1 MHVIVGGLVGEDGE
15 EEVEEEDGEEVEG
28 VVEFEEAKGFGV
40 NAGGV
45 GVGRVIVNGDA
56 AMARSAASLVSNM
69 AMRGRSRS
77 VSLRMSYCI
86 SKC

>member
-1 MHVIVGGLVGEDGE
+1 MHVIVCGLDGDEDEIEEVGDDGE
-15 EEVEEEDGEEVEG
+15 
-28 VVEFEEAKGFGV
+28 VEFDEAKGFGV

-56 AMARSAASLVSNM
+56 AIARSAASLVSNM

-77 VSLRMSYCI
+77 VSLRMSYC
-86 SKC
+86 SSSVNYN